1 MIASCAT
8 FGSFV
13 FVFVCL
19 CACVCVCGCVCGC
32 MFVWL
37 LVVLCVCLEKWI
49 PGVSSSALVDK
60 GPNIVSSPEGQIEI

>member
-13 FVFVCL
+13 FVCL
-19 CACVCVCGCVCGC
+19 CESVCVFVVVCMWLYVCV
-32 MFVWL
+32 
-37 LVVLCVCLEKWI
+37 VVCVCLEKWI